1 MSNEKIKSDHI
12 VIENK
17 KYEIIS
23 KLRKES
29 QLKHKKDAASDID
42 KLVFKEDDMI
52 GSLIKK
58 KKKFLP
64 KAKKFNLIKY
74 MYQ

>member
-1 MSNEKIKSDHI
+1 MSNEKLKSDHI

-29 QLKHKKDAASDID
+29 QLKHKEDAAS
-42 KLVFKEDDMI
+42 
-52 GSLIKK
+52 
-58 KKKFLP
+58 
-64 KAKKFNLIKY
+64 
-74 MYQ
+74 